1 MTLRRILLWSV
12 VGGVLGGGTI
22 SCDLFKTRSP
32 VQPSPP
38 TAGCHPLTSG
48 YLAAVLNVE
57 DFYGRLSGTT
67 CYASTIDAAF
77 AFHPDAQDSSQ
88 ALPDTPYI
96 AWDDSIETR
105 VNSNIASV
113 EHFISVSF
121 TREYASPLISTDQNT
136 QVRFYEYLLRLFLQG
151 QSDTIRFTGLSDLTI
166 HRGTDGQWR
175 ITQWV
180 DHRGSVSDS
189 TWGLLRRTYR
199 F

>member
-1 MTLRRILLWSV
+1 MTFRRLLPWSV
-12 VGGVLGGGTI
+12 AVVVGAAVA
-22 SCDLFKTRSP
+22 SCGLFKTRSP

-38 TAGCHPLTSG
+38 AEGCHPLTSG

-57 DFYGRLSGTT
+57 DFYGRLSGQT

-77 AFHPDAQDSSQ
+77 AFHPDPQDSSQ

-105 VNSNIASV
+105 VNTNIASV
-113 EHFISVSF
+113 ERFISIGF
-121 TREYASPLISTDQNT
+121 TREYASPLISPDQTT
-136 QVRFYEYLLRLFLQG
+136 QVRFYEYLLRLHVQG
-151 QSDTIRFTGLSDLTI
+151 QVDTLRFTGLSDLTI

-175 ITQWV
+175 LTQWV